1 MYKRTCPKCG
11 EVNYTASPRY
21 ALGCW
26 NCGHIFRSSRSGDD
40 SDPSS
45 EREDKTKNSKL
56 ETRNSKLGNRDS

>member
-26 NCGHIFRSSRSGDD
+26 NCGHIFRSPRSGE
-40 SDPSS
+40 DPPS
-45 EREDKTKNSKL
+45 ERKDKEKKDKPGEGCKGKKT
-56 ETRNSKLGNRDS
+56 

>member
-26 NCGHIFRSSRSGDD
+26 NCGHIFRSPRSGE
-40 SDPSS
+40 DPDPPAD
-45 EREDKTKNSKL
+45 ERKDKEKKDKPGEGCKGKKT
-56 ETRNSKLGNRDS
+56 